1 VLKDKRTMS
10 NILARILAEK
20 RREVQKR
27 KERGLFFRPF
37 WQHKRR
43 SLKEALSRGDGFK
56 IIAELKRASPSK
68 GLIAPQ
74 FDPLSLAR
82 AYQEAGAAAISCLT
96 DETFF
101 KGHLEYLAA
110 VRDEVSLPLL
120 RKDFIIDEVQLEEA
134 RAFGADAVLL
144 IVAALSLSKLK
155 SLLETAKDLGLEVLV
170 EVHDEKELECALA
183 AGAEIIGVNNRNLKT
198 FEVKLE
204 TSIRLRGLAPENVLF
219 VAESGIKGPEDVRR
233 LKEAGIS
240 AALIGESLVRAKD
253 PKAFL
258 KTLLSA

>member
-1 VLKDKRTMS
+1 MLKDKRTMS

-43 SLKEALSRGDGFK
+43 SLKEALSRGDGFR

-155 SLLETAKDLGLEVLV
+155 SLLETAKDLGLEALV

>member
-1 VLKDKRTMS
+1 MLKDKRTMS